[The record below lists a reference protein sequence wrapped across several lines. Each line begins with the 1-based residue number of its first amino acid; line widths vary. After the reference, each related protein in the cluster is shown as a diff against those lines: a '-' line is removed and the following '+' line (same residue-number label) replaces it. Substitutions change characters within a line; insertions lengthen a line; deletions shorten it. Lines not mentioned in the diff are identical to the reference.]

1 VPAFRSRLIAALQL
15 SIRPGLAAGVATAI
29 AQLLRLPFP
38 LYAMIAAVIVT
49 DLSPA
54 KTRQLALPRLVGTI
68 AGASLGAGIVPWLQS
83 GAWQVGLGIL
93 AAMCLSHL
101 LRLSDSAKVAG
112 YVCGVVML
120 NHGDS
125 PWTYAMYRVIETGL
139 GIGVAVL
146 VTLVPKLI
154 AIEEHGAV
162 GSPEPSERRAT

>member
-15 SIRPGLAAGVATAI
+15 SIRPGVAIAI

-49 DLSPA
+49 DLSQA
-54 KTRQLALPRLVGTI
+54 KTRQLALPRMVGTVL
-68 AGASLGAGIVPWLQS
+68 GAFLGAGIVPWLQS

-101 LRLSDSAKVAG
+101 LRLSDAAKVAG

-120 NHGDS
+120 NHGDQ
-125 PWTYAMYRVIETGL
+125 PWSYAMYRVIETGL

-162 GSPEPSERRAT
+162 GSPRTN